1 MSDDIDL
8 GLMMVEIIPNEDAV
22 TVLLGVGQSCVTV
35 TWKPDV
41 IAANESEAGALISV
55 VSNLTKVLNH
65 VFEAH
70 GSEDG
75 IGMLDLRTGT

>member
-8 GLMMVEIIPNEDAV
+8 GLMMVEVIPHEDAV
-22 TVLLGVGQSCVTV
+22 TILLGVGQSCVTV

-41 IAANESEAGALISV
+41 IAADESEAGALISV

-65 VFEAH
+65 VMAMRGGDEV
-70 GSEDG
+70 GP
-75 IGMLDLRTGT
+75 MLDLRTGA